1 MFAGVKV
8 AVDNAAFQFDK
19 LYSYNLPQQLRPY
32 ARIGARVLVPFGKAG
47 SRMGVVLDFC
57 ENDSRFKS
65 VIDIERGEPVL
76 NEELVQLVHYL
87 KDTTFCTYYDAV
99 KTVLPKNLRL
109 VPNGDDTAVVQE
121 SEGHTEGVY
130 TAAEGWQSE
139 KVTPR
144 QKQVLEYL
152 AQPHTYAEIHADIGV
167 TRETVNRLA
176 EKGLVL
182 RSRRQKE
189 SAELFSD
196 DTVRADFAL
205 SAAQQAVFNTL
216 CEAMDDAAKP
226 DISLL
231 HGVTSSGKTLLY
243 ISLIRRVV
251 QQGRQ
256 VILLVPEIALATQMI
271 GRLRAQFPNRVGI
284 IHSALSDGER
294 AIQWN
299 NAREGKYDVVV
310 GTRSAV
316 FTPFQNIGL
325 IILDEEQETAY
336 NSDKAPRYRAAAV
349 ATMRARRH
357 GAQLLL
363 SSATPSVE
371 SYYRAVNGQYNLACL
386 TERYGNMPLPEVTV
400 ADMREEL
407 IGGNS
412 GAIGSELYAKLKQR
426 LERGEQ
432 SILLLNRRGYRT
444 VTICKECRE
453 VVMCEDCAMPMVWH
467 KQDNTHRCHYCGKQQ
482 RAALSCPKCGGELR
496 HTGIGT
502 QRIEEEL
509 QLLFPEARIL
519 RVDLDSVSRKD
530 SMVRALRAFERG
542 EYDIMIGTQMIAKGL
557 DFKNVTLAGVLNID
571 NMLLMPS
578 YRAFERAFDMLTQV
592 VGRSGRGDKVGEAVI
607 QTVDPYNPIIRMAA
621 AQDYVSFYQNEI
633 VLRKAHLYP
642 PFCAMGAVCF
652 ADAGEEK
659 AKAAADAFAQLLRQ
673 HFSAHTDIPLRVL
686 GPSPMRV
693 AVMGGVHR
701 WRILLKSRGD
711 SAFRKVLAECL
722 WAFSEQRRF
731 SSTRVWAD
739 FTNDSEA

>member
-1 MFAGVKV
+1 MFTGVQV

-19 LYSYNLPQQLRPY
+19 LYSYNLPQPLRQY
-32 ARIGARVLVPFGKAG
+32 GKIGARVLVPFGKSG
-47 SRMGVVLDFC
+47 SRMGVVLGFC
-57 ENDSRFKS
+57 EENSRFKS

-76 NEELVQLVHYL
+76 DDELVQLIHYL

-99 KTVLPKNLRL
+99 KTVLPKSLRL
-109 VPNGDDTAVVQE
+109 VPNGDDTAVVPE

-130 TAAEGWQSE
+130 EADSEAAAAKLTA
-139 KVTPR
+139 R
-144 QKQVLEYL
+144 QQQLVEYL
-152 AQPHTYAEIHADIGV
+152 REPHTYGEIHADIGV
-167 TRETVNRLA
+167 SRETVNRLV
-176 EKGLVL
+176 EKGIVL

-189 SAELFSD
+189 SGEIFSD
-196 DTVRADFAL
+196 DTVPADFAL
-205 SAAQQAVFNTL
+205 SAAQRRAFDEL
-216 CEAMDDAAKP
+216 CAAMDDPQKP

-243 ISLIRRVV
+243 ISLIRRAV

-271 GRLRAQFPNRVGI
+271 GRLRAQFPGRVGI
-284 IHSALSDGER
+284 IHSALSDSER

-299 NAREGKYDVVV
+299 NAREGRYDVVV

-316 FTPFQNIGL
+316 FAPLKKIGL

-336 NSDKAPRYRAAAV
+336 NSDKAPRYRASAV
-349 ATMRARRH
+349 AAMRAKRH

-371 SYYRAVNGQYNLACL
+371 SYYRAAQGQYNLAQL
-386 TERYGNMPLPEVTV
+386 TERYGNMPLPAVSV

-407 IGGNS
+407 IGGNN
-412 GAIGSELYAKLKQR
+412 GAIGSELYRKIKQR
-426 LERGEQ
+426 LQAGEQ
-432 SILLLNRRGYRT
+432 CILLLNRRGYRT
-444 VTICKECRE
+444 VTICKACRE
-453 VVMCEDCAMPMVWH
+453 VIMCEGCAMPMVWH

-482 RAALSCPKCGGELR
+482 PAAAACPKCGGELR

-502 QRIEEEL
+502 QKIEEEL
-509 QLLFPEARIL
+509 QTLFPEARVL

-530 SMVRALRAFERG
+530 AMVRALRAFERG
-542 EYDIMIGTQMIAKGL
+542 EYDIMVGTQMIAKGL

-592 VGRSGRGDKVGEAVI
+592 VGRSGRGDKEGEAVI

-621 AQDYVSFYQNEI
+621 AQDYAGFYQNEI

-642 PFCAMGAVCF
+642 PFCSMGAVCF
-652 ADAGEEK
+652 ADADAEK
-659 AKAAADAFAQLLRQ
+659 AKNAADAFAALLRQ
-673 HFSAHTDIPLRVL
+673 QFSAHPDSPLRVL

-693 AVMGGVHR
+693 AVMGGVYR

-711 SAFRKVLAECL
+711 SAFRRVLSQCL
-722 WAFSEQRRF
+722 WAFAEQRSF
-731 SSTRVWAD
+731 HSTRMWAD
-739 FTNDSEA
+739 FTNESEA